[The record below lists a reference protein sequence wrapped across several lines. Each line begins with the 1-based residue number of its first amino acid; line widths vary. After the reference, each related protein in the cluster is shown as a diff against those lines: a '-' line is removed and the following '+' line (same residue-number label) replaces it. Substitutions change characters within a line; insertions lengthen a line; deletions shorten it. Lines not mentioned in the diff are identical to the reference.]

1 MNMNNI
7 LFDYEAFPQ
16 LETDRLILREIRPG
30 DAEAL
35 LRIFGDDEVA
45 RYYDIAA
52 FTSLEQAQQLIQGM
66 AERFKNKA
74 RMRWGITLKGENLV
88 IGTCGYPTWHKSQY
102 LAEIGYDLARA
113 FWNKGITTEAV
124 AAMLKFGF
132 ERMALHRVE
141 AMVMPK
147 NTASMKLLSKLG
159 FQEEGILRE
168 RGFWKSEFHDLK
180 LLALLRRDFG
190 LPTFKELSQ
199 NL

>member
-1 MNMNNI
+1 MNLNNI

-16 LETDRLILREIRPG
+16 LETDRLVLREIRPG

-35 LRIFGDDEVA
+35 LRIFGDDEVTH
-45 RYYDIAA
+45 YYDIAT

-66 AERFKNKA
+66 AERFKNKV
-74 RMRWGITLKGENLV
+74 RMRWGITLKGEDVV

-102 LAEIGYDLARA
+102 LAEIAYDLARA

-132 ERMALHRVE
+132 EKMALNRVE
-141 AMVMPK
+141 AMVMLK
-147 NTASMKLLSKLG
+147 NTPSMKLLSKLG

-180 LLALLRRDFG
+180 LLALLSRDFE
-190 LPTFKELSQ
+190 LPQ
-199 NL
+199 